1 VEFFSVI
8 ATLYI
13 VLLPDW
19 GGRLPL
25 IKLTAPSTVNGL
37 ETLTVTSLPGTGK
50 TLTILGDAG
59 DTVGLKNGA
68 GADQWAQNGTETV
81 GAQVFDVYTNTADA
95 AVKVL
100 IEQSIQRNIDP

>member
-1 VEFFSVI
+1 MPAGENHS
-8 ATLYI
+8 LSNLMLQD
-13 VLLPDW
+13 VLDM
-19 GGRLPL
+19 
-25 IKLTAPSTVNGL
+25 A
-37 ETLTVTSLPGTGK
+37 GTGK